1 MLDKK
6 WLKIAIVE
14 LLAIILLITTH
25 KETILII
32 KGVLFL
38 QILLYASLVDIE
50 IQKIPNRVH
59 VLILL
64 ISFIQF
70 NFVSSLLGCFIAIF
84 INVMPRLFGLR
95 SLGLGDVKL
104 MIASGFFL
112 GGIGS
117 IISTFISF
125 IMCIIF
131 NLEKLKKVNRNTDIA
146 LAPYLSIGC
155 FLTYLL

>member
-95 SLGLGDVKL
+95 SLGLGETNDCKWL
-104 MIASGFFL
+104 FFR
-112 GGIGS
+112 GNRIYNFNFYKFHHVHS
-117 IISTFISF
+117 I
-125 IMCIIF
+125 
-131 NLEKLKKVNRNTDIA
+131 
-146 LAPYLSIGC
+146 
-155 FLTYLL
+155 